1 MNRVILQGFL
11 GEETGMWN
19 VKWKDGEVNGLP
31 GTSTFILEEQMG
43 DDLTH

>member
-19 VKWKDGEVNGLP
+19 VKWKDGELNGLP